1 MQHSRTM
8 ILGAADCYVLLILCV
23 HACWAAQV
31 RRPVLPIAFR
41 KGLAAAI
48 SRGAT
53 AAPEPQSGF

>member
-1 MQHSRTM
+1 MM
-8 ILGAADCYVLLILCV
+8 LGATDRYVLLILCI

-41 KGLAAAI
+41 KELAAAI

-53 AAPEPQSGF
+53 ATPEPQSGF